1 MFRQGLIFAGFDVVE
16 AGDGLEALRT
26 VDSTTPDAVILDLGL
41 PIVDGQ
47 TVRQEIAAHAHTR
60 QIPVIIVTGQAPP
73 GAGLASISRKS
84 WAGTRPR
91 EVSWWAVAKPA
102 WPAPMMMLR

>member
-1 MFRQGLIFAGFDVVE
+1 MFRQGLSFAGFDVVE

-26 VDSTTPDAVILDLGL
+26 VDSTPPDAVILDLGL

-60 QIPVIIVTGQAPP
+60 QIPVIIVTGQAGPHENLNVACVLRKP
-73 GAGLASISRKS
+73 VTVERLTDTVRTCIASGGSSMSGL
-84 WAGTRPR
+84 
-91 EVSWWAVAKPA
+91 
-102 WPAPMMMLR
+102 